1 MENKESK
8 DRQIIGSITME
19 ENNHSFASKIT
30 KKRFGWLHVL
40 GLSVLVVI
48 FTAGVTILIVK
59 TYLFPSEFKP
69 VTLNP
74 REEQVLTAKL
84 ENIGPKENGIRIHG
98 SNDSN
103 QSSRADLFDPNITLK
118 PEPYTEKGI
127 KKEILFTERELNGLL
142 AKNTDLARKL
152 AIDLSDDLVSA
163 KLLLPV
169 HEDFPILG
177 GKTLRVRT
185 GVVFTYDNNKP
196 VVILKGITI
205 MGIPLPNAW
214 LGGIK
219 NIDLVEEFGGDTG
232 GFWKTFS
239 DGVEDITITEGFLKI
254 RLKE

>member
-1 MENKESK
+1 M
-8 DRQIIGSITME
+8 G
-19 ENNHSFASKIT
+19 ENNHSIASKIT
-30 KKRFGWLHVL
+30 QKRFGCLQVF
-40 GLSVLVVI
+40 GLIVI
-48 FTAGVTILIVK
+48 AIIITAGVTILVFK
-59 TYLFPSEFKP
+59 TYFFPSEFKP

-74 REEQVLTAKL
+74 HEEQVLTAKL
-84 ENIGPKENGIRIHG
+84 ENLDSIGAGVTSHR
-98 SNDSN
+98 NDESIK
-103 QSSRADLFDPNITLK
+103 SSKSDRFAPNATLE
-118 PEPYTEKGI
+118 PEPYSEKGI
-127 KKEILFTERELNGLL
+127 KREINFTERELNALL

-169 HEDFPILG
+169 DEDFPIIG

-185 GVVFTYDNNKP
+185 GVVFTYDKGRP

-219 NIDLVEEFGGDTG
+219 NIDLVQEFGVDTA

-239 DGVEDITITEGFLKI
+239 DGVEDITVTEGFLKI